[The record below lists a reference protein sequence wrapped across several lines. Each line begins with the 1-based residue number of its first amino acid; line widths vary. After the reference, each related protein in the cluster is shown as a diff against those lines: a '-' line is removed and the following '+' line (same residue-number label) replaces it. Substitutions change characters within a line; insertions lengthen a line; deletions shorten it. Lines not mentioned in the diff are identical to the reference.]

1 MSVNLSIKNVPDEV
15 VEAIRGRAVRNQRT
29 LNQELVEILK
39 GAAQGQAPASMDD
52 LLAAAG
58 RKKPALDEAASKVL
72 AAKDAE
78 HDKAAKKF
86 EDLLGG

>member
-39 GAAQGQAPASMDD
+39 GAAQGQAGDP
-52 LLAAAG
+52 G
-58 RKKPALDEAASKVL
+58 VVGHGI
-72 AAKDAE
+72 AE
-78 HDKAAKKF
+78 DIPV
-86 EDLLGG
+86 GGQGHRGG

>member
-1 MSVNLSIKNVPDEV
+1 MSVNLSIKNVPEEV
-15 VEAIRGRAVRNQRT
+15 VAALRGRAVRNQRT

-39 GAAQGQAPASMDD
+39 EAAKDQAPATIDE
-52 LLAAAG
+52 LLAAAE

-78 HDKAAKKF
+78 HHKAAKKF